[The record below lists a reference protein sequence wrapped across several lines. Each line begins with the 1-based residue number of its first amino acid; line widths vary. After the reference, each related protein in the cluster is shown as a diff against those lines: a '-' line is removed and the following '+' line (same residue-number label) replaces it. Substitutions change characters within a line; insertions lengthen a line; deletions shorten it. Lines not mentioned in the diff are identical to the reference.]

1 MPRLRRGISPQE
13 STGGGPLELAHMSPA
28 AETATAD
35 RPRPSELLAALPTS
49 EERRPHALALSVLI
63 PVYNERH
70 LVTAS
75 VNRVLALKS
84 DRIARLEVVIVDD
97 RSKDGSWEVLQR
109 LAASDDRIKL
119 VRHEK
124 NQGKGAALRTALEQ
138 ATGDVCIV
146 HDADMEYNPADIP
159 AILEPF
165 IEEGADAVF
174 GSRYI
179 SAQYRR
185 ALMFRH
191 TLINRT
197 ITGLTNWLTDLDL
210 TDVETCYKAINTRL
224 LKSLP
229 LRSNDFRFEIE
240 ITMKLAKRRAR
251 IFEVPIRYLP
261 RSFEEG
267 KKIRSKDG
275 ILALRAMVTYS
286 ILDDLYRE
294 DEVGAGMVRNLQ
306 NARRFNQ
313 WLGST
318 LRPLL
323 GDRVLEIGAGAGS
336 LTSQFIPRDL
346 YVATETNPTQLDY
359 LAGYSLG
366 KPYLRVVKVDPL
378 VAADFDALAGQFD
391 TVVLVSVLERSPDPV
406 AVLRNA
412 TRALMPGGKIVI
424 LTVQQPALRGTI
436 DTVLGYQ
443 RRYTR
448 DELRATLEA
457 AGLRAESMF
466 DFNRASA
473 PGWLLN
479 SRVFKQRA
487 YTPSQLK
494 LLEIIMPTIRR
505 IDRFLPWAGLNL
517 GAVAVTA

>member
-1 MPRLRRGISPQE
+1 M
-13 STGGGPLELAHMSPA
+13 
-28 AETATAD
+28 
-35 RPRPSELLAALPTS
+35 
-49 EERRPHALALSVLI
+49 
-63 PVYNERH
+63 
-70 LVTAS
+70 
-75 VNRVLALKS
+75 
-84 DRIARLEVVIVDD
+84 
-97 RSKDGSWEVLQR
+97 
-109 LAASDDRIKL
+109 
-119 VRHEK
+119 
-124 NQGKGAALRTALEQ
+124 
-138 ATGDVCIV
+138 
-146 HDADMEYNPADIP
+146 
-159 AILEPF
+159 
-165 IEEGADAVF
+165 
-174 GSRYI
+174 
-179 SAQYRR
+179 
-185 ALMFRH
+185 
-191 TLINRT
+191 
-197 ITGLTNWLTDLDL
+197 
-210 TDVETCYKAINTRL
+210 
-224 LKSLP
+224 
-229 LRSNDFRFEIE
+229 
-240 ITMKLAKRRAR
+240 
-251 IFEVPIRYLP
+251 
-261 RSFEEG
+261 
-267 KKIRSKDG
+267 
-275 ILALRAMVTYS
+275 
-286 ILDDLYRE
+286 
-294 DEVGAGMVRNLQ
+294 
-306 NARRFNQ
+306 
-313 WLGST
+313 
-318 LRPLL
+318 
-323 GDRVLEIGAGAGS
+323 LEIGAGAGS

-517 GAVAVTA
+517 GAVAVAA